1 MQEDSLP
8 TCCSARPWSVLAAI
22 CLSAVLPVLFVV
34 FAVFVIVNVCS
45 GNWVVSYP
53 FVTAPLFAGLVVQLV
68 MVEIGLWKGKNWAR
82 HWIIEFALL
91 WLIVIAVGLMSGS
104 IKGSAYLYAVVI
116 LVPVLSRV
124 VPAILLVSPSARC
137 WFKKVLGKD

>member
-22 CLSAVLPVLFVV
+22 CLSAVLPVLFAV
-34 FAVFVIVNVCS
+34 FAVFVIFDVCS
-45 GNWVVSYP
+45 GNCAICYP
-53 FVTAPLFAGLVVQLV
+53 FVTVPLFVAIGFQLV
-68 MVEIGLWKGKNWAR
+68 RVEVGLWKRKNWAR
-82 HWIIEFALL
+82 HWVIEFALL

-104 IKGSAYLYAVVI
+104 IKGSAYLYAAVI

-124 VPAILLVSPSARC
+124 IPAILLVSPSARC